1 MATEKHLSMRRKL
14 PYRRRM
20 AAIPSERPE
29 DFDRL
34 LANTSHI
41 ALVVIGIFTVLVA
54 LSYARFFLAPIFLA
68 VVIGLMLVP
77 YARRMEAAGMSSGV
91 SALISVV
98 SLLALLTIL
107 GVGLAVPLSDWT
119 ERLPLIWA
127 RINDLISSWRDM
139 IAISKYQEI
148 LSELQLTEEN
158 MKVDLGDADTVKEAA
173 SKAPALLGQFLI
185 FITSLYFFVA
195 TRDEFRASVLK
206 LCFSR
211 ALRLRM
217 ARIFLDIELKVSRYL
232 VQITLI
238 NIGLGVATTIAMW
251 LIGVPSPVL
260 WGVLAGL
267 LNYVIYLGPALMA
280 FILFMVGLSTGG
292 TLFQVALP
300 AMVFLGLNLTEAY
313 FVTPQFLG
321 RALTMNPFI
330 VFLALA
336 FWIWIWGPVGGFV
349 AVPSLLITYTILTH
363 VLGQRVRT
371 PKLPA

>member
-1 MATEKHLSMRRKL
+1 
-14 PYRRRM
+14 
-20 AAIPSERPE
+20 
-29 DFDRL
+29 
-34 LANTSHI
+34 
-41 ALVVIGIFTVLVA
+41 
-54 LSYARFFLAPIFLA
+54 
-68 VVIGLMLVP
+68 
-77 YARRMEAAGMSSGV
+77 
-91 SALISVV
+91 
-98 SLLALLTIL
+98 
-107 GVGLAVPLSDWT
+107 
-119 ERLPLIWA
+119 
-127 RINDLISSWRDM
+127 M

>member
-1 MATEKHLSMRRKL
+1 
-14 PYRRRM
+14 M

-292 TLFQVALP
+292 SLFQVALP